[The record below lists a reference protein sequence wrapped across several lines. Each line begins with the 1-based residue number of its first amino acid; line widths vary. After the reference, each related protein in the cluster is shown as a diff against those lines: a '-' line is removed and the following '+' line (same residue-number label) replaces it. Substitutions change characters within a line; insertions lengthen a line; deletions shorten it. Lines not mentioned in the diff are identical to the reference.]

1 MTEPTKCPRCGTEG
15 CPATWTT
22 PYATYPL
29 EARDREQF
37 RRDSANAD
45 FACSARA
52 QTELLRKL
60 IGMVAGCMSNGC
72 LDVTLR

>member
-15 CPATWTT
+15 CPTSEKDLWS
-22 PYATYPL
+22 
-29 EARDREQF
+29 RWNNNSDRLLG
-37 RRDSANAD
+37 DM
-45 FACSARA
+45 ACSQRA